1 MLYLVRF
8 DNALKIGYTS
18 NLVNRLNNFK
28 TTQLNVELVSSRE
41 GSVKHEKIL
50 HELCSASKLRNE
62 LFKDDPIVIQI
73 FNNHMFNDN
82 EVLIY
87 DIKNK
92 QILTKYFH
100 PAKSYPEGNKNI
112 KYYYY
117 DSECNIKYE
126 DIMNIKSIVIDNFC
140 QK

>member
-1 MLYLVRF
+1 MQANAYANGKLVHNK
-8 DNALKIGYTS
+8 DSGQTS
-18 NLVNRLNNFK
+18 DGGA
-28 TTQLNVELVSSRE
+28 Q
-41 GSVKHEKIL
+41 GSCFPAGTLIDM
-50 HELCSASKLRNE
+50 ADGKL
-62 LFKDDPIVIQI
+62 F
-73 FNNHMFNDN
+73 
-82 EVLIY
+82 Y
-87 DIKNK
+87 DMKNK

-126 DIMNIKSIVIDNFC
+126 DIMDIKSIVIDNFC